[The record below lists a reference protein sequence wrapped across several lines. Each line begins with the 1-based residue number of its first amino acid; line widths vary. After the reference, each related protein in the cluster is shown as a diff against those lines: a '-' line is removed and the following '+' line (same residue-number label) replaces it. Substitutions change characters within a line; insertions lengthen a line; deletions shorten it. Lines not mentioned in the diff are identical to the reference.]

1 MNQHTQDRSV
11 ESNMKRDNTMHIY
24 IYICIYIYIVVNI
37 KLNNIIQVLCPLTQY
52 IYIYKIIYQ
61 MGIQWWTEIFRTSEL
76 DGLVDSLFPCCWA
89 CWAPD
94 ECEPSRHHQVR
105 SGYGLCGFFLAGNEH
120 VLIGTKAGKWR
131 WRGNS
136 CVKSQGDWWGVSLHA
151 FPMTLSSWWCTN
163 V

>member
-24 IYICIYIYIVVNI
+24 IYSGKYKIKQYYTSIVSFNPIYIYI
-37 KLNNIIQVLCPLTQY
+37 T
-52 IYIYKIIYQ
+52 IYQ